1 MLRLKKKN
9 LPFFCKLLSNI
20 CSLFL
25 WERMLQQQQR
35 AWGLREETGKRFLKT
50 LENAKRVRSEWVK
63 SKHPILFNIMP
74 EVTLLPG
81 IHHVNTHQL
90 TKLLR
95 SLLTLWRGLYSLSSP
110 HLLVDEIIGMDA
122 GFRLHHLMLLVGE
135 EAEKTNRVVDLQKNN
150 QQLHSSCILSKK
162 WLKNKSLVS
171 ATKNGTIFFVFYNIK
186 LNSFVVVLSENA
198 TCVVGNC
205 DGSFIRLSYKLWPK
219 QLSDLINPW

>member
-1 MLRLKKKN
+1 
-9 LPFFCKLLSNI
+9 
-20 CSLFL
+20 
-25 WERMLQQQQR
+25 MLQQQQR

-95 SLLTLWRGLYSLSSP
+95 SLLTLWRGLYSLSSH

-171 ATKNGTIFFVFYNIK
+171 ATKNGTIFFVFYNI
-186 LNSFVVVLSENA
+186 
-198 TCVVGNC
+198 
-205 DGSFIRLSYKLWPK
+205 
-219 QLSDLINPW
+219 